1 MKHLRRNRSISVSTP
16 SASASTSTPA
26 VSAPAV
32 SAPAPLSPPAATK
45 AAHTAAERSRGSH
58 DTPLYARFTT
68 TRRARDGSGPSLKPL
83 VSGPLALASKRPAQV
98 PVPVPR
104 PIEQQKSSDSRKERE
119 RRRDEEKSRAG
130 TPSKNEETKAQPTNV
145 DERKEDPKVETS
157 KSKGADDED
166 AVKQQVRRMPSD
178 GTALSAG
185 SAGASAA
192 GRHGTRVDGERVL
205 LPARKVTQKRG
216 GASSPFLQDEK
227 YAERSTEREKKS
239 ADPPSSPSRDVGGE
253 RRKVEEVRAVG
264 ERVLLPARKVAR
276 KRVDVEGAK
285 DPALESPRIDSDGVK
300 HTSSKGSTPSSSAR
314 ANVNETSKTR
324 TGAVEETQTRAR
336 ARATSPEPQA
346 SSSSPVAFPPVPAPS
361 PAGPGVSAAAPA
373 HPAAVV
379 VVHSDEGEDLFST
392 PKRARTRTHTLA
404 TTTPASRPSPVTSDP
419 RARPAPSKSTERPKP
434 AENEVAPVAPS
445 VPKAAGSSLTS
456 QTTSS
461 VQAES
466 APPRRRKYSLRAAFG
481 LPDPPPSDTKAS
493 TVGSPSHANTA
504 KVSPGSGVSVL
515 AVGWGRNMWAG
526 GACRVGHYVCGGG
539 GSVMGPRCRGAAEG
553 PMTFAIVCM
562 EAEIKGPAGSRARL
576 QRTVRG
582 EAAASPLPPHTLARR
597 RPTRIQRRA
606 RTYRGSTQPTF
617 LRSRGRVVAKRR
629 RRGRAR
635 SPFKLLS
642 HLRPLLARS
651 HTLPFRAALYLARP
665 SR

>member
-26 VSAPAV
+26 VSAPA
-32 SAPAPLSPPAATK
+32 PLSPPAATK
-45 AAHTAAERSRGSH
+45 AAHSTAERSRGSH

-68 TRRARDGSGPSLKPL
+68 TRRAHDGSGPSLKPL

-119 RRRDEEKSRAG
+119 RKRDEEKSRAG
-130 TPSKNEETKAQPTNV
+130 TPSKPEEPQVQSPKDAG
-145 DERKEDPKVETS
+145 RKEDVKSE
-157 KSKGADDED
+157 KSKGDVD

-216 GASSPFLQDEK
+216 GASSPFPHDEK
-227 YAERSTEREKKS
+227 NAERSTEREKKS

-253 RRKVEEVRAVG
+253 RWNHEEVRAVG

-276 KRVDVEGAK
+276 KRVDVEGAM
-285 DPALESPRIDSDGVK
+285 DPALDTSRIDSDGVK
-300 HTSSKGSTPSSSAR
+300 HTSSKGSNPSSSAR

-324 TGAVEETQTRAR
+324 TGAVEQTQAQAR
-336 ARATSPEPQA
+336 ARAMSPEPQA

-379 VVHSDEGEDLFST
+379 VVRNSGSEGQFST
-392 PKRARTRTHTLA
+392 PKRARMHTLA

-419 RARPAPSKSTERPKP
+419 RGRPEPSKSTERPKQ
-434 AENEVAPVAPS
+434 AENEVAPVALA
-445 VPKAAGSSLTS
+445 VPKVAEPSLTS
-456 QTTSS
+456 QTTTSS
-461 VQAES
+461 EAAGG

-481 LPDPPPSDTKAS
+481 LPDPPPSSQPEAKAS
-493 TVGSPSHANTA
+493 TAASPSHVNTA
-504 KVSPGSGVSVL
+504 KVSPGSGVSAL
-515 AVGWGRNMWAG
+515 AVGWGRNMWAR

-539 GSVMGPRCRGAAEG
+539 GSVMGPRCRCAAEG

-562 EAEIKGPAGSRARL
+562 EAEIKGPGGSRARL
-576 QRTVRG
+576 QRSARG
-582 EAAASPLPPHTLARR
+582 EAAASRLPPLRSHDDGPRASSAAHGHIAAARR
-597 RPTRIQRRA
+597 TRFYGHVGASSRREEDEAA
-606 RTYRGSTQPTF
+606 RDRH
-617 LRSRGRVVAKRR
+617 
-629 RRGRAR
+629 
-635 SPFKLLS
+635 LS
-642 HLRPLLARS
+642 FFPISVLS
-651 HTLPFRAALYLARP
+651 
-665 SR
+665 

>member
-16 SASASTSTPA
+16 SASASTST
-26 VSAPAV
+26 PAV

-68 TRRARDGSGPSLKPL
+68 TRRAHDGSGPSLKPL

-216 GASSPFLQDEK
+216 GASSPFPQDEK

-285 DPALESPRIDSDGVK
+285 DPALESSRIDSDGVK

-324 TGAVEETQTRAR
+324 TAAVEQAQAQAR

-373 HPAAVV
+373 HFAAVV
-379 VVHSDEGEDLFST
+379 VVRNSGSEGQFST
-392 PKRARTRTHTLA
+392 PKRARMHTLA

-419 RARPAPSKSTERPKP
+419 RARPEPSKSSERPKP
-434 AENEVAPVAPS
+434 AENELVAPAAPA
-445 VPKAAGSSLTS
+445 VPKVAEPSLTS
-456 QTTSS
+456 QTTTSS
-461 VQAES
+461 VAAAEGHG

-493 TVGSPSHANTA
+493 IAASPSHANTA
-504 KVSPGSGVSVL
+504 KPPTPSPQPPLS
-515 AVGWGRNMWAG
+515 A
-526 GACRVGHYVCGGG
+526 
-539 GSVMGPRCRGAAEG
+539 P
-553 PMTFAIVCM
+553 
-562 EAEIKGPAGSRARL
+562 
-576 QRTVRG
+576 
-582 EAAASPLPPHTLARR
+582 SPPPD
-597 RPTRIQRRA
+597 RA
-606 RTYRGSTQPTF
+606 RTPASNPDPPASQETDSSSEAPSGLVDVHSSAAPRD
-617 LRSRGRVVAKRR
+617 RR
-629 RRGRAR
+629 A
-635 SPFKLLS
+635 PPIELLQLQS
-642 HLRPLLARS
+642 LHLSGFNFSLEALLAADGAEPPPPPPVPP
-651 HTLPFRAALYLARP
+651 LPAAV
-665 SR
+665 